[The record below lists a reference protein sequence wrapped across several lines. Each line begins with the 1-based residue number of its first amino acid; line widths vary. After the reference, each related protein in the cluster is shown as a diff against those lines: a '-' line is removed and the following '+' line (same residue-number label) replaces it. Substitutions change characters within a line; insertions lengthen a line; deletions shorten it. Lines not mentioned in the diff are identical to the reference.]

1 VNSAPRGQGGTL
13 KPMTTRGRILSM
25 PSRPKVPSRQRM
37 I

>member
-1 VNSAPRGQGGTL
+1 
-13 KPMTTRGRILSM
+13 MTTRGGILSM